1 MITAYFNETHLKPT
15 LISVDNAESLKHAA
29 WIDLLAPSREEE
41 LVVERMVGINIPTR
55 EEMQEIEVS
64 SRLYAEGDALFM
76 TVVMIMR
83 SQSDDPVTDA
93 VTLILQ
99 PDLLITVRYIEPQ
112 SFVLFS
118 TQLTKLQKKPC
129 SGTQLLVELID
140 ASIDRLADILENISH
155 QLDAYSKM
163 IFNVKPNNPQT
174 TTPDFQLHLRL
185 IGKKGDL
192 TTKVQ
197 ESLVT
202 YGRMLTFLQQSLGEK
217 MNENLKKRVAM
228 LSRDVTSLMD
238 YVSFLSNKLYFLLDA
253 TLGMVS
259 IEQNN
264 IIKIFSIAA
273 VIFLP
278 PTLVASIYGMNF
290 LHMPELSWR
299 FGYPIAI
306 GLMLL
311 AAFLPYQFF
320 KMKKWL

>member
-1 MITAYFNETHLKPT
+1 MINAYFNETHLKPT
-15 LISVDNAESLKHAA
+15 VINQDNAESLKHAI
-29 WIDLLAPSREEE
+29 WIDLLSPSREEE
-41 LVVERMVGINIPTR
+41 LVVERIAGVNIPTR

-76 TVVMIMR
+76 TIVMIMR
-83 SQSDDPVTDA
+83 SQSDDPVSDA

-99 PDLLITVRYIEPQ
+99 PQRLITVRYIEPQ
-112 SFVLFS
+112 SFILFS
-118 TQLTKLQKKPC
+118 AQLAKIPN
-129 SGTQLLVELID
+129 GTCEPNRLLVELID
-140 ASIDRLADILENISH
+140 ASIDRLADALENISH

-163 IFNVKPNNPQT
+163 IFNVQPNNPQT
-174 TTPDFQLHLRL
+174 TTPDFQLHLRSS
-185 IGKKGDL
+185 GKKGDL

-202 YGRMLTFLQQSLGEK
+202 YSRMLTFMQQSIGNK
-217 MNENLKKRVAM
+217 MDDNLRERAAM
-228 LSRDVTSLMD
+228 LSRDVTSLTD
-238 YVSFLSNKLYFLLDA
+238 YVGFLSNKLYFLLDA

-290 LHMPELSWR
+290 HHMPELSWR
-299 FGYPIAI
+299 FGYPMAI

-311 AAFLPYQFF
+311 AAFMPYQFF